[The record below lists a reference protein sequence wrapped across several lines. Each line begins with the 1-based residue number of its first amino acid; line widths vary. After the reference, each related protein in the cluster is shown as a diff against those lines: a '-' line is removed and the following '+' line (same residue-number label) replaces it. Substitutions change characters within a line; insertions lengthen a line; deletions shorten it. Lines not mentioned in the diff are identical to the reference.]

1 MAPLF
6 IENILLWEYNNICD
20 ERETTNN
27 WGTMEMGNIFESGI
41 RCYE

>member
-20 ERETTNN
+20 ERETAYN
-27 WGTMEMGNIFESGI
+27 WGIIKMGNIFESGN
-41 RCYE
+41 RCCE